1 MRDSIYAAYG
11 SNLNFS
17 QMAMRC
23 PDAKVLT
30 TARLDGYELVFRG
43 NPHGAVATIEPR
55 EGSSVPI
62 LLWTISKK
70 DEQALDRYE
79 GYPSFYGKQSMTFQ
93 AEGQDVSA
101 MVYVMTPGHLAGSPS
116 RFYLNTIM
124 EGYQDCG
131 FDPAPLKLAMR
142 RSHELMEQEATYGHQ
157 FTLY

>member
-1 MRDSIYAAYG
+1 MRESIYAAYG
-11 SNLNFS
+11 SNLNLA
-17 QMAMRC
+17 QMAVRC

-30 TARLDGYELVFRG
+30 KARLDGYELVFRG
-43 NPHGAVATIEPR
+43 SPHGAVATIEPR

-93 AEGQDVSA
+93 AEEQDVSA
-101 MVYVMTPGHLAGSPS
+101 MVYVMTPGHPAGVPS
-116 RFYLNTIM
+116 RFYLSTIM

-142 RSHELMEQEATYGHQ
+142 RSHELMEQEATHGHQ